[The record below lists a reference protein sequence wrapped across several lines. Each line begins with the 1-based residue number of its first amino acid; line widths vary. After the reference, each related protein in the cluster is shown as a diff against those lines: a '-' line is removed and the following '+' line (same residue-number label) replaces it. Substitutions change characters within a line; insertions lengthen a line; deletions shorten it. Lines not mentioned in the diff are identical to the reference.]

1 VSPSLGEHEAAR
13 VIGVSVHTLRKWRGM
28 RRGPAFLKFRGAAR
42 KGRGNAGRVVYREED
57 LLAFLDAV
65 TVPTETPPMPI
76 TSSAVR

>member
-1 VSPSLGEHEAAR
+1 
-13 VIGVSVHTLRKWRGM
+13 
-28 RRGPAFLKFRGAAR
+28 
-42 KGRGNAGRVVYREED
+42 VVYREED